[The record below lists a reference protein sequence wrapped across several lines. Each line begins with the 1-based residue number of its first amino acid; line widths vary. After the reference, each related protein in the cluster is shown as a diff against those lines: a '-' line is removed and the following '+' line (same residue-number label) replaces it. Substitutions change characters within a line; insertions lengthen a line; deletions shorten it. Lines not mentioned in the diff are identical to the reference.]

1 MKQKMFDKSELG
13 CLAIIG
19 ILILAIALIFAE
31 VWIAMALWNWLI
43 VSLFAGPALTYWQMF
58 GIKILLG
65 ILIPT
70 STNIST
76 KK

>member
-1 MKQKMFDKSELG
+1 MFDRDDLG
-13 CLAIIG
+13 CLAIVG
-19 ILILAIALIFAE
+19 ILVLVIALLFAE
-31 VWIAMALWNWLI
+31 VWIAMALWNCL
-43 VSLFAGPALTYWQMF
+43 VVGLFAAPAVTYWQMF